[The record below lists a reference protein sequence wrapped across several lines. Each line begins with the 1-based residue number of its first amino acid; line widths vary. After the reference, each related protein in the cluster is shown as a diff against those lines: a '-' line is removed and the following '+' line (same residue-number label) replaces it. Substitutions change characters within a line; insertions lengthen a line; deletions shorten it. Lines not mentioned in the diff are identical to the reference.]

1 MIFGSGG
8 LERVVLGEGR
18 AAVAWPTVEPVLIA
32 VAIAQDAWGVPVEDD
47 GLYMSDVEVYGGM
60 LSPMASVC
68 VYMCLFSCELIMSA
82 VNVPLLWL
90 NRTR

>member
-47 GLYMSDVEVYGGM
+47 GLYMSDVECTEACS
-60 LSPMASVC
+60 LPWPACVC
-68 VYMCLFSCELIMSA
+68 TCACLA
-82 VNVPLLWL
+82 AN
-90 NRTR
+90 